1 MSGNNGLPV
10 RDPKDWVTGND
21 APTDAQKGFLA
32 KLVSD
37 KGVRQSGAATV
48 ALTRRLHVFFH

>member
-1 MSGNNGLPV
+1 MSGNNGLPI

-21 APTDAQKGFLA
+21 APTEAQKGFLA

-37 KGVRQSGAATV
+37 KGVRV
-48 ALTRRLHVFFH
+48 